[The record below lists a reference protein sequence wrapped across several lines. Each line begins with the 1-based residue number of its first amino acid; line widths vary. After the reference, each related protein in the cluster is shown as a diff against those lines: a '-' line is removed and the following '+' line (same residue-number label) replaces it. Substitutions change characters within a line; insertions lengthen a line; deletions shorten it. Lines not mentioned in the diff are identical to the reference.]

1 MGDKKAFYPC
11 GAANVGHQLQEQK
24 LTENPYAT
32 PNAEVRDAFG
42 SSKIV
47 KLYSPIQVA
56 CGTIGGPVG
65 LIYFLKANFA
75 ALGYHQLERRTLLAG
90 FVLMPALL
98 ISTILLPEDFPGF
111 PFAIAYI
118 VSALYVSSR
127 HQMTRK
133 AILDSPNHEFH
144 SNWRVLG
151 IGILCLAISAIILIA
166 PIAALFLFGVSDI

>member
-1 MGDKKAFYPC
+1 MSGRLHLC
-11 GAANVGHQLQEQK
+11 
-24 LTENPYAT
+24 
-32 PNAEVRDAFG
+32 DAPGRRFRG
-42 SSKIV
+42 SARETLI
-47 KLYSPIQVA
+47 LPPA
-56 CGTIGGPVG
+56 GRGERGRPCGTIGGPVG

-75 ALGYHQLERRTLLAG
+75 ALGYHQLERRTPLAG